1 VYEVTIRQIRRVCG
15 ILCLL
20 VVLLGSVFPGMAGA
34 AGATFYVAPGGSDAN
49 PGTQAAPFATLARAR
64 DAVRAVNETMTGD
77 VVVVL
82 RGGLYRL
89 EEPVAFDARDTGR
102 NGHRIIY
109 RAAEGETPVLCGGM
123 ELTGWRLHDRERNI
137 YRAAA
142 PKDGFRQLY
151 INGSPGIRA
160 RTPNRTCDATFG
172 PYWKIADP
180 KANFLIATEHW
191 RALDQ
196 VERFHEVEV
205 VMISHWYAQRLLIGE
220 RTETEAG
227 VVIAPLH
234 PGNKFNKQEKGFYSN
249 SFFYFENALAFVD
262 SPGEWYHDAV
272 EGAVY
277 LALPEGAAVETL
289 RVIAPRIETLL
300 TIRGTP
306 EQPVRDLVFEGLTFE
321 HTNWKYPSEEGLNI
335 TQFAQPIAT
344 VENYDGAVVG
354 GVRDWDRPDYPP
366 GMIRAEHAQRLVF
379 RNNTIRHA
387 GATGIQFV
395 MNVDDA
401 DIEGNE
407 IYRIAANGIEI
418 DKHAKRN
425 PAPDEQSTGIA
436 IWNNRIHRC
445 GQDYTNGGGLLAHN
459 VRGLIVE
466 HNHIH
471 DMPYSGI
478 QIGNQPGGSGLRNVG
493 CGDNIVRFNHIHHVV
508 QLHDDGGAIYT
519 LGGIQEGSV
528 IAENYI
534 HDITRGPWAG
544 TYGIDQIYLDNWT
557 SRILVEN
564 NVVRGGRAAQRNGSK
579 GNTLRNNVQ
588 SNPEVEQNAGI
599 KPGYRPTRAG
609 EVAGSEGRVR
619 GTGAGDGCGGRR
631 VVSQRMRAA
640 TKREVASDG
649 GGGRVVPNE

>member
-1 VYEVTIRQIRRVCG
+1 MRLADKLQVVIAVC
-15 ILCLL
+15 LC
-20 VVLLGSVFPGMAGA
+20 VVLWEVNMRFAYGQQGGDGQPVELH
-34 AGATFYVAPGGSDAN
+34 VAPDGNDAN
-49 PGTQAAPFATLARAR
+49 PGTQSAPFATLERAR
-64 DAVRAVNETMTGD
+64 DAVRAVNEGMTGD

-89 EEPVAFDARDTGR
+89 EEPVAFDSRDGGQH
-102 NGHRIIY
+102 GHRVIY

-123 ELTGWRLHDRERNI
+123 ELTGWELHDRELNI

-151 INGSPGIRA
+151 INGARGIRA

-172 PYWKIADP
+172 PYWRIADA
-180 KANFLIATEHW
+180 KENFLIVPEHW
-191 RALDQ
+191 RALDG

-205 VMISHWYAQRLLIGE
+205 VMKSHWYAQRLLIGE
-220 RTETEAG
+220 RTETEDG

-234 PGNKFNKQEKGFYSN
+234 PGNKFNKTRNQAGVCFYTN
-249 SFFYFENALAFVD
+249 SVFYFENALAFVD
-262 SPGEWYHDAV
+262 APGEWYHDAV

-277 LALPEGAAVETL
+277 LALPEGVDVETM

-306 EQPVRDLVFEGLTFE
+306 EQPVRDLVFEGITFE
-321 HTNWKYPSEEGLNI
+321 HTNWNYPSKRGLNI

-344 VENYDGAVVG
+344 LENWNSADTGVG
-354 GVRDWDRPDYPP
+354 GARYWDRAGYPP

-407 IYRIAANGIEI
+407 IYRIAANGIEV
-418 DKHAKRN
+418 DMHAQRN
-425 PAPDEQSTGIA
+425 PAPDEQSTGVA

-478 QIGNQPGGSGLRNVG
+478 QIGNQPGGRGLRDVG

-508 QLHDDGGAIYT
+508 QLHDDGGGIYT

-528 IAENYI
+528 IAENYT
-534 HDITRGPWAG
+534 HDIEHGPWAG
-544 TYGIDQIYLDNWT
+544 TYGIDHIYLDNWT

-564 NVVRGGRAAQRNGSK
+564 NVVRGGRAAQRNGSR
-579 GNTLRNNVQ
+579 GNILRNNVQ
-588 SNPEVEQNAGI
+588 SNPEIEQRAGLN
-599 KPGYRPTRAG
+599 PGYRPMRG
-609 EVAGSEGRVR
+609 EVASSE
-619 GTGAGDGCGGRR
+619 
-631 VVSQRMRAA
+631 
-640 TKREVASDG
+640 
-649 GGGRVVPNE
+649 